1 MDAEIHVA
9 AREGDERDQNSEE
22 AETEVWKCPHAEK
35 TMLFCSFLL
44 PVKRGTVSLKYHKI
58 PFLGLIWCIQGAKT
72 DAKVILGQ
80 TKATERAKW
89 NIFVKSKN
97 AQDIQQQKSE
107 HWVKMIWIAKT
118 LAPTPFEWSY
128 LIWLFQ
134 IRLPFAIKLT
144 NTKYQVLILSYFFN
158 KTITAAPTTILPCLW
173 YMSVETDMVC
183 LSIQF
188 SKAQV
193 VN

>member
-9 AREGDERDQNSEE
+9 AREGDERDQNAEE

-35 TMLFCSFLL
+35 NHAFLL
-44 PVKRGTVSLKYHKI
+44 FSAVCQEGHCVLLI
-58 PFLGLIWCIQGAKT
+58 PFNSPFQVWSDASSGRQGAKT
-72 DAKVILGQ
+72 VVKVILGQ

-118 LAPTPFEWSY
+118 LAPTPFEWSD
-128 LIWLFQ
+128 LIVSNKITFWYKVDQ
-134 IRLPFAIKLT
+134 
-144 NTKYQVLILSYFFN
+144 YLILSYFFN
-158 KTITAAPTTILPCLW
+158 TT
-173 YMSVETDMVC
+173 V
-183 LSIQF
+183 
-188 SKAQV
+188 
-193 VN
+193 

>member
-1 MDAEIHVA
+1 MWLLGRAT
-9 AREGDERDQNSEE
+9 RETRTQRRLKLRCENVLMLR
-22 AETEVWKCPHAEK
+22 K

-80 TKATERAKW
+80 TQATERAKW

-118 LAPTPFEWSY
+118 LAPTPFEWSD
-128 LIWLFQ
+128 LIVSNKITFWYKVDQ
-134 IRLPFAIKLT
+134 
-144 NTKYQVLILSYFFN
+144 YLILSYFFN
-158 KTITAAPTTILPCLW
+158 KTVTAAPTTILPCLW
-173 YMSVETDMVC
+173 YMSVETVMVG